1 MLWRATSVTAVGGSE
16 VAVGDDGGPVSE
28 GPAPDEV
35 VAGRR
40 ALRFDD
46 VFAREYRSVVGLAFV
61 LVGRRSVAEELAQ
74 DGFLAAYRRWDR
86 IGHYDDPGAWVRHVV
101 ANMATSFWRTRSRE
115 VRALARLDTRRRD
128 PVEIETGDD
137 EFWAAV
143 RALPRRQA
151 QCVAL
156 RYLEDRTVAD
166 IATVLHIAEPTV
178 RVHLHTAR
186 RALAERLGEQLD
198 EEDGR

>member
-1 MLWRATSVTAVGGSE
+1 MEEDARSTDPPEVG
-16 VAVGDDGGPVSE
+16 
-28 GPAPDEV
+28 
-35 VAGRR
+35 
-40 ALRFDD
+40 FDA
-46 VFAREYRSVVGLAFV
+46 FFSAEYRSVVALAFV
-61 LVGRRSVAEELAQ
+61 LVGHRPVAEELAQ

-86 IGHYDDPGAWVRHVV
+86 IGRYDDPAAWVRRVV
-101 ANMATSFWRTRSRE
+101 TNMATSFWRTRSRE
-115 VRALARLDTRRRD
+115 VRALARLDGRRSD
-128 PVEIETGDD
+128 PVGLEADDD

-166 IATVLHIAEPTV
+166 IAAVLDIAEPTV
-178 RVHLHTAR
+178 RVHLHSGR